1 MRRLILLFSAA
12 LLAAWVFSQ
21 PATAV
26 IGHSASGTGTS
37 TQNDGSS
44 FDFTA
49 TGGPGATG
57 GGATGSMTYNEV
69 FGGGSTVQAQVR
81 CLFVS
86 GNRATIVGVIVAST
100 FTSGIAVVGNQMI
113 FYVEDNGTP
122 GARID
127 EWSVHFGAAVDVT
140 DCRQFVDLANPI
152 LTGEIVVSEGV
163 PPPPPPCPPG
173 DDDGDDDGLTDDR
186 ESLFG
191 ALLDDFDS
199 DDDGVSDGNE
209 DSDDDDEDDEDEDD
223 DEDTCPDDSDGDGT
237 DDEDEDD

>member
-1 MRRLILLFSAA
+1 MLSVA
-12 LLAAWVFSQ
+12 LLAAAFAAQ
-21 PATAV
+21 PALAV
-26 IGHSASGTGTS
+26 LGHSASGTGTS
-37 TQNDGSS
+37 TQNNGSS

-57 GGATGSMTYNEV
+57 GGATGSMTYQQVQGNH
-69 FGGGSTVQAQVR
+69 TVEADVR

-86 GNRATIVGVIVAST
+86 GNRATVVGLIVAST
-100 FTSGIAVVGNQMI
+100 ITSGVGSVGNHMI
-113 FYVEDNGTP
+113 FFVEDNGTP
-122 GARID
+122 GAGVD
-127 EWSVHFGAAVDVT
+127 EWSAFFGGASET

-152 LTGEIVVSEGV
+152 LTGEIVVSEV
-163 PPPPPPCPPG
+163 APPPPPPPPCPPG

-191 ALLDDFDS
+191 SLLDDSDS

-209 DSDDDDEDDEDEDD
+209 DSDDDGEDDEDEDD
-223 DEDTCPDDSDGDGT
+223 DEDGCPNDSDGDGT